1 MKGGIKI
8 PKRTSTKQS
17 LKTTQIDGLKV
28 NFQKVER
35 EQEENL
41 RCIRQVI
48 LEIFRSYKTNNF
60 KNDKNLK
67 LIKSFFL
74 LRNIAKKDGN
84 FVRLLYNNKELS
96 KNTVTSQIDKMLQDS
111 ELSKKIRGEINDFTT
126 KLSKNDSAKNTRAD
140 ICDIMQ
146 DIIDEVSKDIQQDE
160 EIGKKSNKDN
170 KEESSKTD

>member
-1 MKGGIKI
+1 MKDGIKI

-28 NFQKVER
+28 NFQRVER

-41 RCIRQVI
+41 KCIRQVI

-67 LIKSFFL
+67 LIKSFFF

-84 FVRLLYNNKELS
+84 FVRLLCDNKELS

-126 KLSKNDSAKNTRAD
+126 KLSKNDSEKNARTD

-146 DIIDEVSKDIQQDE
+146 DIIDEVSKDIRQDG
-160 EIGKKSNKDN
+160 EIGKNSNKDN
-170 KEESSKTD
+170 KEESSKTE